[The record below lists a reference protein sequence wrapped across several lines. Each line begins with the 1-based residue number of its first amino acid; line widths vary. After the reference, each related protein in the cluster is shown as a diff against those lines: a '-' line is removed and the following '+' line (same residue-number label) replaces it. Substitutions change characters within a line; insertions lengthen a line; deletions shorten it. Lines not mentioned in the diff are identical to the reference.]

1 MSDLID
7 RKLKKMDQ
15 NVKYD
20 QVPFDERHMKKMVMK
35 SSHIKKQK
43 KSHAGRKSLL
53 IPTAT
58 LLLFT
63 GWQLSQNHQSPET
76 AGLLMTKDTVPELKT
91 AAVEPPSTFV
101 KADNSQKHKTSMMVR
116 ETYVIHEDEQFFQT
130 AKRVSPKEL
139 GEVIGTINHKTPGE
153 DSDALESV
161 TAFLPETKI
170 YRIKG
175 DDDEN
180 RIAIRSWRSTGL
192 GAATAS
198 TQGYFVFEK
207 VQMNQNGDS

>member
-15 NVKYD
+15 SVKYD
-20 QVPFDERHMKKMVMK
+20 QVPFDKRHMKKMVLK
-35 SSHIKKQK
+35 SSKKKPKKQPHGGAK
-43 KSHAGRKSLL
+43 TLL

-58 LLLFT
+58 ILLFT
-63 GWQLSQNHQSPET
+63 GWQLSQDQQPPQT
-76 AGLLMTKDTVPELKT
+76 AGLLMTKDTIPELKT
-91 AAVEPPSTFV
+91 AAVKAPSTFI

-130 AKRVSPKEL
+130 AKRVTPEEL
-139 GEVIGTINHKTPGE
+139 GEVIGSINHKNPGE
-153 DSDALESV
+153 ESDALDSV

-170 YRIKG
+170 YRIRG
-175 DDDEN
+175 EEEG
-180 RIAIRSWRSTGL
+180 RIAIRSWRSTGI
-192 GAATAS
+192 GSVTAS

-207 VQMNQNGDS
+207 VQINHNKES

>member
-20 QVPFDERHMKKMVMK
+20 QVPFDERHMKKMVLK
-35 SSHIKKQK
+35 SSQKKKQK
-43 KSHAGRKSLL
+43 QSHVGMKTLL

-58 LLLFT
+58 ILLFT
-63 GWQLSQNHQSPET
+63 GWQLSQNQQPPET
-76 AGLLMTKDTVPELKT
+76 AGLLMTKDTTPELKT
-91 AAVEPPSTFV
+91 AAGDPPSTFV
-101 KADNSQKHKTSMMVR
+101 KADNFQKHKTSMIVR

-130 AKRVSPKEL
+130 AKRVTPKEL
-139 GEVIGTINHKTPGE
+139 GEVIGTINHKNPGE
-153 DSDALESV
+153 KSDALESV

-175 DDDEN
+175 EENEN
-180 RIAIRSWRSTGL
+180 RIVIRSWRSTGI
-192 GAATAS
+192 GSVTAS

-207 VQMNQNGDS
+207 IQMNHKEDS

>member
-7 RKLKKMDQ
+7 RKLKKLDQ

-20 QVPFDERHMKKMVMK
+20 QVPFDERHMKKMVLQSSKKKPPKQPHVGMK
-35 SSHIKKQK
+35 T
-43 KSHAGRKSLL
+43 LL

-58 LLLFT
+58 ILLFT
-63 GWQLSQNHQSPET
+63 GWQLSQNQQPPHT
-76 AGLLMTKDTVPELKT
+76 ASLLMTKDAIPELKT

-101 KADNSQKHKTSMMVR
+101 KADNSQKQKTSMMVR

-130 AKRVSPKEL
+130 AKRVTPKEL
-139 GEVIGTINHKTPGE
+139 GEVIGTINHKNPGE
-153 DSDALESV
+153 ESDALESV

-175 DDDEN
+175 EEDEN

-192 GAATAS
+192 GSATAS
-198 TQGYFVFEK
+198 TQGYFIFEK
-207 VQMNQNGDS
+207 VQINHKNDS

>member
-20 QVPFDERHMKKMVMK
+20 QVPFDERHMKKMVLK
-35 SSHIKKQK
+35 SSQKKKQK
-43 KSHAGRKSLL
+43 QSHVGMKTLL

-58 LLLFT
+58 ILLFT
-63 GWQLSQNHQSPET
+63 GWQLSQSQQPPET
-76 AGLLMTKDTVPELKT
+76 AGLLMTKDTIPELKT
-91 AAVEPPSTFV
+91 AAVDPPPTFV
-101 KADNSQKHKTSMMVR
+101 KADNFQKHKTSMMVR

-130 AKRVSPKEL
+130 AKRVPPNEL
-139 GEVIGTINHKTPGE
+139 GEVIGTINHKNPGE
-153 DSDALESV
+153 EADALESV

-175 DDDEN
+175 EENEN
-180 RIAIRSWRSTGL
+180 RIAIRSWRSTGI
-192 GAATAS
+192 GSVTAS

-207 VQMNQNGDS
+207 IQMNHYEDS